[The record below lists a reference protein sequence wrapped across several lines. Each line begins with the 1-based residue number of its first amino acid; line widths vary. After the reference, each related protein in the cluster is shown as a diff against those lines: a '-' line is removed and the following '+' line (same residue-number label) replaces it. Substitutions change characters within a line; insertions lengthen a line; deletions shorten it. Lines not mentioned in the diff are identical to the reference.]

1 MKQLGKY
8 YIAASRVK
16 CIVCRHHSCSQRLG
30 LTRIEY
36 AELFTPLNGTLSPRG
51 NISTW
56 QSYYLTWPEYY
67 EKAIE
72 NFTAKA
78 KLKSLNILTTN
89 TDGKTD
95 FVSSTAGYKHP
106 VYPVQWHPEKALFE
120 QK

>member
-1 MKQLGKY
+1 MQNYSHL
-8 YIAASRVK
+8 
-16 CIVCRHHSCSQRLG
+16 LM
-30 LTRIEY
+30 EP
-36 AELFTPLNGTLSPRG
+36 FPLEEILARRSH
-51 NISTW
+51 II
-56 QSYYLTWPEYY
+56 LTWPEYY

-106 VYPVQWHPEKALFE
+106 VYSVQWHPEKALFE
-120 QK
+120 QKWLTGTSHTTNVVEIEFYLAEFFFFFS